1 MARTAWIAALVA
13 GGVLVLLLLA
23 AALVVAAGSGEES
36 IETSGV
42 LTLDPSARSLEIP
55 LAATGNAL
63 TVASRNGRVL
73 VGLAVD
79 PAERIQV
86 AVVRGE
92 RAVPI
97 SDLTFTVDGRLLTPR
112 TCGHACWELDVR
124 QPREL
129 VVNAPET
136 FRFEL
141 PAVLPPSA
149 AGMFAAVTRTMESLR
164 TYRFDEDLTSGVG
177 ALSRSTWEVQAPDR
191 MRFRTS
197 DGFRAVVVGRSRWD
211 FRGGRWQRS
220 AYPRLDLPSYM
231 WDGAAGARVLP
242 GAGGNSAILA
252 VFDRE
257 PVPAWF
263 KLTIDDQNHVVDAEM
278 LAPSHFMRQRFYD
291 FNVPLTIEPPAP

>member
-23 AALVVAAGSGEES
+23 GALLFAVGSPEES
-36 IETSGV
+36 IGTGAV
-42 LTLDPSARSLEIP
+42 VTLDPSARRLEIP
-55 LAATGNAL
+55 LATTGNAL
-63 TVASRNGRVL
+63 TIADRSGRVL
-73 VGLAVD
+73 VGLAAD

-92 RAVPI
+92 QAVPL
-97 SDLTFTVDGRLLTPR
+97 SDLTFTVDGRLVTPSP
-112 TCGHACWELDVR
+112 CGHACWEFDVR

-136 FRFEL
+136 VRFEL
-141 PAVLPPSA
+141 PAVLPRPA
-149 AGMFAAVTRTMESLR
+149 RTFAAVTRMMERLR
-164 TYRFDEDLTSGVG
+164 TYRFDEILTSGAG
-177 ALSRSTWEVQAPDR
+177 SSTRSTWEVQAPDR
-191 MRFRTS
+191 MRFRTRS
-197 DGFRAVVVGRSRWD
+197 GFRGVVVGQSRWD
-211 FRGGRWQRS
+211 FRGGRWERS

-231 WDGAAGARVLP
+231 WDGATGARVLP
-242 GAGGNSAILA
+242 GPGGNSSIVAA
-252 VFDRE
+252 FDRE

-291 FNVPLTIEPPAP
+291 FNVPLTIEPPAQ

>member
-42 LTLDPSARSLEIP
+42 LTLDPSARRLEIP

-220 AYPRLDLPSYM
+220 AYSRLDLPSYM
-231 WDGAAGARVLP
+231 WDGARGARILP
-242 GAGGNSAILA
+242 GSRRTLV